1 MEISQIVQQIQYT
14 LAPAI
19 MISSS
24 ALLLLG
30 FQNKFSALFNRF
42 RMLNQEK
49 RSLVEKTNRS
59 KTEGLRLENLEEQL
73 PRLARRAAHVKNAI
87 VLAYAAIISF
97 VMTSVLLFL
106 HPYANSR
113 LLHATLAFCL
123 LGLLL
128 ILTGAFFMIA
138 EVLISF
144 NILTLERKS

>member
-49 RSLVEKTNRS
+49 RSLVEKTNKS
-59 KTEGLRLENLEEQL
+59 KTEGLRLESLEEQL
-73 PRLARRAAHVKNAI
+73 PRLTRRATHVKNAI
-87 VLAYAAIISF
+87 VLTYGAIISF
-97 VMTSVLLFL
+97 VATSILLFL
-106 HPYANSR
+106 HPYTNAG
-113 LLHATLAFCL
+113 LIHITLGFCL

-128 ILTGAFFMIA
+128 ILTSSFFMIT
-138 EVLISF
+138 EVLISY
-144 NILTLERKS
+144 NILTLEQKS

>member
-1 MEISQIVQQIQYT
+1 MEIDQIVRQIQYT

-49 RSLVEKTNRS
+49 RALAEKTNKS
-59 KTEGLRLENLEEQL
+59 KTEALRLESLEEQL
-73 PRLARRAAHVKNAI
+73 PRLAQRAAHVKNAI
-87 VLAYAAIISF
+87 VLTYAAIISF
-97 VMTSVLLFL
+97 VATSVLLFL
-106 HPYANSR
+106 HPYTDTG
-113 LLHATLAFCL
+113 LIHATLAFCL

-128 ILTGAFFMIA
+128 ILTCSFFMIA

-144 NILTLERKS
+144 NILTLEQKS

>member
-1 MEISQIVQQIQYT
+1 MEIDQIVQQIQYT

-49 RSLVEKTNRS
+49 RSLVEKTNKS
-59 KTEGLRLENLEEQL
+59 ETEALRLESLGKQL
-73 PRLARRAAHVKNAI
+73 PRLTRRASHVKNAI
-87 VLAYAAIISF
+87 VLTYAAIISF
-97 VMTSVLLFL
+97 VTTSVLLFL
-106 HPYANSR
+106 HPYTHSG
-113 LLHATLAFCL
+113 LIYTTLAFCL

-128 ILTGAFFMIA
+128 ILISSFFMIA

-144 NILTLERKS
+144 NILILERKS